1 MDKTT
6 LTVKKRALILLA
18 VHNASGKR
26 LTHRQ
31 IAESLDVSTSTVN
44 CTIKRFV
51 ERGVLMNISRF
62 IETPNKT
69 MSVKYR
75 ETSRHACSSYPAAQ
89 HLKDSS
95 WSLKLLRD

>member
-18 VHNASGKR
+18 VHNASGKK

-31 IAESLDVSTSTVN
+31 IAESLDVSISTVN

-51 ERGVLMNISRF
+51 ERGFGECITIHRS
-62 IETPNKT
+62 PKQNKI
-69 MSVKYR
+69 
-75 ETSRHACSSYPAAQ
+75 
-89 HLKDSS
+89 
-95 WSLKLLRD
+95 